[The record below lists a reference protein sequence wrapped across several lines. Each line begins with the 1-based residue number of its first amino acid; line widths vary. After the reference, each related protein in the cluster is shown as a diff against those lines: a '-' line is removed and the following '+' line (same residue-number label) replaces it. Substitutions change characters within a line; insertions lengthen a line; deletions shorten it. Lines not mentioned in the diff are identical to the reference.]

1 MGPIDAFFHVSS
13 FMAPALAAG
22 VLVAL
27 AARVILRTLPG
38 TGSWW
43 RHAAMNS
50 VAGVLAL
57 AAGLW
62 YFGVDGKM
70 ATYAGLVVAVAT
82 SQWFCSRGWKG

>member
-1 MGPIDAFFHVSS
+1 MGPIDAIFHVSS

-27 AARVILRTLPG
+27 AARVVLPQ
-38 TGSWW
+38 TGGWW
-43 RHAAMNS
+43 RHAAINS
-50 VAGVLAL
+50 LAGGLVL

-70 ATYAGLVVAVAT
+70 ATYAALVLAIAT
-82 SQWFCSRGWKG
+82 SQWICSRGWKG

>member
-13 FMAPALAAG
+13 FMAPAWAVG

-27 AARVILRTLPG
+27 AARVVLRTAPQG
-38 TGSWW
+38 GSWW
-43 RHAAMNS
+43 RDAAINS
-50 VAGVLAL
+50 IAGLLGL

-70 ATYAGLVVAVAT
+70 AAYAGLVLAAAT